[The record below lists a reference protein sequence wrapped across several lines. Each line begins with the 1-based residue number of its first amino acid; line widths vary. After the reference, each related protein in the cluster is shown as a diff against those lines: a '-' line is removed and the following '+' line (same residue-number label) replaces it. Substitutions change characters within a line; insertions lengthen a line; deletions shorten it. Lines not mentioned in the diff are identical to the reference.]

1 MTPGTVPSTF
11 PRHRLSNTDQRTF
24 SFVSFSLSCNDFARH
39 AFLSF
44 TLKSKI
50 TETGET
56 EVSNTVG
63 TPNSPVFEKS
73 EMLSWSEIVVGVVS
87 PSTEVVLSGCCGLIT
102 CGVRGIG
109 EVAKLPG
116 ARAEVR
122 LTRACGSGKARRR
135 RRGRERGV
143 DVTVREQQGWRV
155 KHEWRKRDGDM
166 PHAHCKHLEPCV
178 FPMSARH
185 AKKMCVRQ
193 ESVCTKPNQT
203 NPTQPNPTQ
212 QQTTNNNHQPGPSE
226 LFFDKFRWF

>member
-1 MTPGTVPSTF
+1 MRNGRNIGF
-11 PRHRLSNTDQRTF
+11 KHCGNTEQSSVR
-24 SFVSFSLSCNDFARH
+24 
-39 AFLSF
+39 
-44 TLKSKI
+44 
-50 TETGET
+50 
-56 EVSNTVG
+56 EVRDAIV
-63 TPNSPVFEKS
+63 VR
-73 EMLSWSEIVVGVVS
+73 IVVGVVS

-178 FPMSARH
+178 CAMSARH

-193 ESVCTKPNQT
+193 ESVCTLSIAHTAVATTHQDLFHQFAFHHLSDVSVNSSWFPEACSFSETTRSKSQT
-203 NPTQPNPTQ
+203 ARPT
-212 QQTTNNNHQPGPSE
+212 PG
-226 LFFDKFRWF
+226 